1 MVTKLKAQIIAK
13 PRRRTG
19 ETVNPKHAEGHE
31 RIAKQNLQGLHW
43 NYQVENLEELRSQAR
58 RRLAREGIKQTI
70 GSGSSRISRRIEDI
84 VEEDSAPISICENL
98 KIYV

>member
-1 MVTKLKAQIIAK
+1 MKVQTRIIK
-13 PRRRTG
+13 
-19 ETVNPKHAEGHE
+19 K
-31 RIAKQNLQGLHW
+31 KK
-43 NYQVENLEELRSQAR
+43 LEELESQAR
-58 RRLAREGIKQTI
+58 RRLAREEPQQTI

>member
-1 MVTKLKAQIIAK
+1 M
-13 PRRRTG
+13 
-19 ETVNPKHAEGHE
+19 E
-31 RIAKQNLQGLHW
+31 LQG
-43 NYQVENLEELRSQAR
+43 QAR
-58 RRLAREGIKQTI
+58 HRLAREGLQQTF